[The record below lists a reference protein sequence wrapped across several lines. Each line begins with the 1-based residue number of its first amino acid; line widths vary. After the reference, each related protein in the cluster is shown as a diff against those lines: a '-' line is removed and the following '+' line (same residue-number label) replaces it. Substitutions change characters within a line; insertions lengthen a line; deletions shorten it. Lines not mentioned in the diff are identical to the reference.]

1 MAQLIICLRSR
12 RPGFHPWVRKI
23 PWKREWLPTL
33 VFLPGEFDG
42 QRFLEGH
49 SAWGH
54 KESDMSE
61 RLTFTPPGRDDES
74 TGGCVCVCVCVCVR
88 GQAGVCMECVG
99 NLCTFYPAPPTFWS
113 TFSCPTYS
121 ARPPPSCFCYLVL
134 KDMSGSFYMILITIL
149 HDAKPS
155 LSLILC
161 VDLIILLLAVF

>member
-74 TGGCVCVCVCVCVR
+74 TGGCVCVCVCVCVCEGAGRSMHGVR
-88 GQAGVCMECVG
+88 GKS
-99 NLCTFYPAPPTFWS
+99 LYFLPS
-113 TFSCPTYS
+113 TSHF
-121 ARPPPSCFCYLVL
+121 
-134 KDMSGSFYMILITIL
+134 LI
-149 HDAKPS
+149 H
-155 LSLILC
+155 
-161 VDLIILLLAVF
+161 ILLSHLQCKTTTFLFLLPSFEGHVR